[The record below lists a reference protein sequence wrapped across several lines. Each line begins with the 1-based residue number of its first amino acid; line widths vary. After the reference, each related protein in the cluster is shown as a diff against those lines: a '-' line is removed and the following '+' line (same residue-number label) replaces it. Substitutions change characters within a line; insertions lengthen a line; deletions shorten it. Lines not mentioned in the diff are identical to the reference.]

1 MATSATVPEVPT
13 GIAPAATGS
22 GGVAGSRPVTPR
34 NHAKASATAIGAAE
48 ARIHHTH
55 GPTGSWRRRTRAKPS
70 TATSIGASS
79 REAISSR
86 TAHRGSTLRS
96 VTSER
101 VEPPSCRVGVLSSAV
116 SVRRAAR
123 PKGCSR
129 DGLRTIGSSAGGER
143 SPLTDIS
150 AVGSVVG
157 HQRALLAHRD
167 REGQASPLRR
177 RARAA
182 RVGAGLLAHRGLD
195 GAAQLQRT
203 DPVPRRPAGDERPAH
218 GRPRD
223 VAEHEDRPGAAGE
236 ALGEVARAPEPGAAA
251 AGGDEGHGALQT
263 PAAHHAGQLHHGRGA
278 RQLGARAAAQRVAM
292 GHHHEAGAR
301 LADLARDDRGQAA
314 PAVGRLGL
322 ERRRADLVGAH
333 GTEGGGQL
341 GGQRRVAAV
350 ARAARRIGAGPRVE
364 VGLRARGR
372 EGVGLERGPDGPGTV
387 AERERAHDQR
397 EEDRDEGCA
406 VDPRVEHAN
415 SAG

>member
-79 REAISSR
+79 REAIEQPHGPQGQHLAQR
-86 TAHRGSTLRS
+86 D
-96 VTSER
+96 ER
-101 VEPPSCRVGVLSSAV
+101 A
-116 SVRRAAR
+116 RRAAELQGR
-123 PKGCSR
+123 SVVER
-129 DGLRTIGSSAGGER
+129 GER
-143 SPLTDIS
+143 AQGGAPEGLQPGRVAHDRV
-150 AVGSVVG
+150 VGRRRALAADGHQRRREVVG

-236 ALGEVARAPEPGAAA
+236 ALGRGRARPRARRCRRWWRRRSRCASDARRAPRGPAPSWPRCPTARRARRGPARRDGPPPRGRGPAGRPGA
-251 AGGDEGHGALQT
+251 
-263 PAAHHAGQLHHGRGA
+263 R
-278 RQLGARAAAQRVAM
+278 
-292 GHHHEAGAR
+292 
-301 LADLARDDRGQAA
+301 
-314 PAVGRLGL
+314 
-322 ERRRADLVGAH
+322 
-333 GTEGGGQL
+333 
-341 GGQRRVAAV
+341 
-350 ARAARRIGAGPRVE
+350 
-364 VGLRARGR
+364 
-372 EGVGLERGPDGPGTV
+372 
-387 AERERAHDQR
+387 
-397 EEDRDEGCA
+397 
-406 VDPRVEHAN
+406 
-415 SAG
+415 